1 MAAVD
6 ANSFCDH
13 NVDATDSNR
22 LYSKEFLLKVMRM
35 QSQSKEIQEKPRCI
49 STDST
54 EVCSNAS
61 SASEVNSNVS
71 DIDVVAQTPS
81 DGTCSTGDVEE
92 RTSCPDP
99 EAPAAV
105 ETTVMLR
112 NMPNFFTLDDFCRR
126 LRELGFEGDYD
137 FVFVPGDRLGERNMG
152 YAFIN
157 LCSSDAL
164 TRFSAAFHEVPVRQC
179 LPGSKSKK
187 VCQVR
192 AAQVQGRQ
200 ANFEKFY
207 EESQSAVEGRTKW
220 RPLFLQSD
228 DTKPRSVK
236 FHDPSRVSPFCVLP
250 QKPRKDASLS
260 FQHATSA
267 PPGLEDLARTSV
279 APDEF
284 ALQYH
289 NLLQWQ
295 DKSDFSHKN
304 LFHGECELSGVQQ

>member
-1 MAAVD
+1 LQTRSTMAAVD
-6 ANSFCDH
+6 AKVFCDH
-13 NVDATDSNR
+13 DVDATDSNR
-22 LYSKEFLLKVMRM
+22 LYSREFLLKVMHM
-35 QSQSKEIQEKPRCI
+35 QSQRQEIGKKLRCI

-54 EVCSNAS
+54 EFCSNAS
-61 SASEVNSNVS
+61 SATELDSNVS
-71 DIDVVAQTPS
+71 DIDIVARTMS
-81 DGTCSTGDVEE
+81 DGTCSTGDDEEE
-92 RTSCPDP
+92 RSCPDL

-164 TRFSAAFHEVPVRQC
+164 TRFIAAFHEVPVRQC

-192 AAQVQGRQ
+192 AAEVQGRQ
-200 ANFEKFY
+200 ANFEKFFQ
-207 EESQSAVEGRTKW
+207 ESQAAEGRAKW
-220 RPLFLQSD
+220 RPLFLQND
-228 DTKPRSVK
+228 DKKPRSVK
-236 FHDPSRVSPFCVLP
+236 CHDRPRFC
-250 QKPRKDASLS
+250 RKDASLS
-260 FQHATSA
+260 VQHVASA
-267 PPGLEDLARTSV
+267 PPGLEDVRTPV

-284 ALQYH
+284 ALQYY
-289 NLLQWQ
+289 NLLHWQ
-295 DKSDFSHKN
+295 HEDYFSHTK
-304 LFHGECELSGVQQ
+304 LSHGDCMLSGVQQ